1 MKKNDNP
8 KRPSVFIS
16 VNRKPVSGELY
27 AITWFIN
34 SKQKHLSC
42 LKKNKKNENTSIKK
56 KTQNIISL
64 LPLPESNHYYSF
76 EIEILSFLHSTFDE
90 GK

>member
-8 KRPSVFIS
+8 NLPSVFIS

-34 SKQKHLSC
+34 SKQ
-42 LKKNKKNENTSIKK
+42 
-56 KTQNIISL
+56 
-64 LPLPESNHYYSF
+64 NH
-76 EIEILSFLHSTFDE
+76 LSFLKKKKHLKTPQLKKHTHYFLAATT
-90 GK
+90 

>member
-8 KRPSVFIS
+8 NLPSVFIS

-34 SKQKHLSC
+34 SKQ
-42 LKKNKKNENTSIKK
+42 
-56 KTQNIISL
+56 
-64 LPLPESNHYYSF
+64 NH
-76 EIEILSFLHSTFDE
+76 LSFLKKKQPRKHLN
-90 GK
+90 

>member
-34 SKQKHLSC
+34 SKQNHLSC
-42 LKKNKKNENTSIKK
+42 LKKNNNNKTKTPQLK
-56 KTQNIISL
+56 KTTTLFPCCHCLNLTIIL
-64 LPLPESNHYYSF
+64 LL
-76 EIEILSFLHSTFDE
+76 
-90 GK
+90 K

>member
-56 KTQNIISL
+56 KNTK
-64 LPLPESNHYYSF
+64 HY
-76 EIEILSFLHSTFDE
+76 FLAATA
-90 GK
+90 